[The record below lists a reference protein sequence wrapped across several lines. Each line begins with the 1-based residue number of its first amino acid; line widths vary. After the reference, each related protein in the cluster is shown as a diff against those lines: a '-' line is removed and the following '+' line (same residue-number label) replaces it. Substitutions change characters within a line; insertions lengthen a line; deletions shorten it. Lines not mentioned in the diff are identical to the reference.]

1 MPPVSQQTLRYL
13 RNLNPAKRYFK
24 IFSYFV
30 EPIYQARANQREAT
44 QVKAL
49 AHKLAPVWGLYVG
62 FIDKLKDLI
71 KILMNN
77 LLKQNLNTLFVTPKA
92 KSTLTVL
99 P

>member
-1 MPPVSQQTLRYL
+1 MQTSGKT
-13 RNLNPAKRYFK
+13 N
-24 IFSYFV
+24 
-30 EPIYQARANQREAT
+30 

-49 AHKLAPVWGLYVG
+49 THKITPVWGLSVG

-71 KILMNN
+71 KILMSN
-77 LLKQNLNTLFVTPKA
+77 LLKQNLNTLFVTPKT